1 MTDAEK
7 LRADLAGAI
16 THRGSSPFMDV
27 DILVKRIAVSMEA
40 LAWVHFN
47 REVVEALAAGKWKA
61 VPVEPTRIMWAAMGN
76 AAVRAQGYHHDVVC
90 EGVYRDGI
98 AAAPEKPE

>member
-7 LRADLAGAI
+7 LRLIAKWFENPDDEIDI
-16 THRGSSPFMDV
+16 TWQEAS
-27 DILVKRIAVSMEA
+27 ILLGRIANLLDTVPPETIKA
-40 LAWVHFN
+40 LAD
-47 REVVEALAAGKWKA
+47 KTWKA
-61 VPVEPTRIMWAAMGN
+61 VPVEPTRIMWAAMGD

-90 EGVYRDGI
+90 EGVYRAGI